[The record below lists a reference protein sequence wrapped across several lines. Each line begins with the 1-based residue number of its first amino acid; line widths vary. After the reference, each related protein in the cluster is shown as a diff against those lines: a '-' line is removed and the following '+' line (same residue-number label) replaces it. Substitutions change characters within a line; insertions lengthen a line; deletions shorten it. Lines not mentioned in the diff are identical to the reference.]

1 MLFKAIF
8 SKKKKRKKQNKLIL
22 YLLELYRCSFRLF
35 HLIRIPTTLV
45 SKKQNLLQKLH
56 KVQATLKY
64 INIAFSV

>member
-35 HLIRIPTTLV
+35 RLIRIPTTLV
-45 SKKQNLLQKLH
+45 SKKQNLPPK
-56 KVQATLKY
+56 A
-64 INIAFSV
+64 S

>member
-8 SKKKKRKKQNKLIL
+8 SKKKRKKQNKLIL
-22 YLLELYRCSFRLF
+22 YLLELLYRCSFRLF
-35 HLIRIPTTLV
+35 RLIRIPTTLV

>member
-8 SKKKKRKKQNKLIL
+8 SKKKRKKENKLIL
-22 YLLELYRCSFRLF
+22 YLPELYRCSFRLF
-35 HLIRIPTTLV
+35 RLIRIPTTLV
-45 SKKQNLLQKLH
+45 SKKQNLLQKFH